1 MTEKQEKLIE
11 SYIRKQVR
19 QSLKEKS
26 MLSEAKIIIPAD
38 GQKDA
43 LVVGGVGTTLYI
55 SQKTETGVH
64 GVQFTLKQM
73 RRIVEYFSNYD
84 PQSTTVR
91 SISPGQRQ
99 RIGTK

>member
-1 MTEKQEKLIE
+1 
-11 SYIRKQVR
+11 
-19 QSLKEKS
+19 
-26 MLSEAKIIIPAD
+26 
-38 GQKDA
+38 
-43 LVVGGVGTTLYI
+43 
-55 SQKTETGVH
+55 
-64 GVQFTLKQM
+64 LKQM